1 MTHCRL
7 KISRLFAY
15 DVLLELGKKR
25 EGAILLDIGC
35 CCEFWVPM
43 ILNMLITSPLMP
55 VGNDVRKAIADGY
68 PVQNVIAS
76 DLEKG
81 EYLNSAAFA
90 FTILTRLP

>member
-1 MTHCRL
+1 
-7 KISRLFAY
+7 
-15 DVLLELGKKR
+15 
-25 EGAILLDIGC
+25 
-35 CCEFWVPM
+35 
-43 ILNMLITSPLMP
+43 MP

-81 EYLNSAAFA
+81 EYLNSAAFV